1 MHVEKIMAYILG
13 AIYLAVYISIYLGLA
28 LLPYYIAYSIIE
40 PSSFGGVVGVFILG
54 SIIVP
59 LTIGVAVLTM
69 GGLFAA
75 FDKVKQNISKERLV
89 KEEGIGR
96 TITTI
101 TPLDP
106 PLDHKAH
113 SKRNAI
119 ILALS
124 AAIVIGVISLLVY
137 EQNNS
142 SRYISSEESTESDQ
156 IGAANDVYEEEL
168 VSEEIYDPNASY
180 SSEIN
185 DDYSEMTRAVKN
197 VLSTLKQSGISG
209 VAKSVRDCYVN
220 SDESRLYCVYLDN
233 AARVLDKSVAQ
244 QMGFTRNEYLN
255 DDRASQRANQYFY
268 IPSKS
273 SGLADVHTS
282 KIENE
287 LINLFSQEFES
298 QQANANLGEEP
309 SVDVSAGNHDL
320 GDTNSRLKQELS
332 QPFSRA
338 VEEDNKVEVEAVT
351 HENNLEDL
359 NTFGESDE

>member
-1 MHVEKIMAYILG
+1 MRANWLCGRFCVQASSFEN
-13 AIYLAVYISIYLGLA
+13 
-28 LLPYYIAYSIIE
+28 YIAE
-40 PSSFGGVVGVFILG
+40 KPFTDRFV
-54 SIIVP
+54 
-59 LTIGVAVLTM
+59 
-69 GGLFAA
+69 
-75 FDKVKQNISKERLV
+75 Q
-89 KEEGIGR
+89 
-96 TITTI
+96 
-101 TPLDP
+101 
-106 PLDHKAH
+106 
-113 SKRNAI
+113 
-119 ILALS
+119 
-124 AAIVIGVISLLVY
+124 
-137 EQNNS
+137 
-142 SRYISSEESTESDQ
+142 
-156 IGAANDVYEEEL
+156 
-168 VSEEIYDPNASY
+168 
-180 SSEIN
+180 
-185 DDYSEMTRAVKN
+185 
-197 VLSTLKQSGISG
+197 QSPG

-332 QPFSRA
+332 QPFSKA